1 MAWSKTHKP
10 QSREAIVTAAATL
23 FTERGYERVGID
35 EVMAAAGL
43 TRGAFY
49 AHFDSKSALYAE
61 AIAVAAIRARDH
73 ILERSPVTPSL
84 ADIAERYL
92 SRERADGGS
101 NRCPLAFLAT
111 DIQLRNQ
118 QVRDAYARVFKG
130 FVGNIAGADQR
141 DKQDTAALQAAVL
154 MVGGLALARALG
166 DDPIGDQVLAVSK
179 QAIAQLT
186 DNTQRS

>member
-10 QSREAIVTAAATL
+10 QSRQAILTAAARL
-23 FTERGYERVGID
+23 FTEHGYERVGID

-61 AIAVAAIRARDH
+61 AIGVAAIRARDH
-73 ILERSPVTPSL
+73 ILERTPATPCL

-92 SRERADGGS
+92 SRERADGGRDS
-101 NRCPLAFLAT
+101 CPLAFLAT
-111 DIQLRNQ
+111 DIQQRNQ
-118 QVRDAYARVFKG
+118 QVRDAYVRVFKG
-130 FVGNIAGADQR
+130 FVTNIARADKR
-141 DKQDTAALQAAVL
+141 DEQDSSALQAAVL

-186 DNTQRS
+186 ANH